1 MIDSYSKLTLD
12 KYLQLRN
19 IDLTQDEIDTQVEMI
34 SILSDED
41 IDTILSLPLTE
52 YQKRARATAFL
63 LNEPKVGDRPPRT
76 IKIGNTVY
84 EVVKDIRS
92 FTTGQYI
99 DYQNYISDLSLVEDN
114 LPRLMTVFLIPKG
127 HKYSDGYEIF
137 DVEKDAL
144 NIPIET
150 VLTLSRF
157 FFRKSQTSISNTLTC
172 LDWMMKR
179 MEKKEKDKEKREKI
193 AEARKGLL
201 TLKNSVNGGDGFP
214 TLMQ

>member
-1 MIDSYSKLTLD
+1 MIDNYSKLTLE
-12 KYLQLRN
+12 KYLELRN
-19 IDLTQDEIDTQVEMI
+19 IDLTQEEIDTQVEMI

-41 IDTILSLPLTE
+41 VDTILSLPLTE
-52 YQKRARATAFL
+52 YQKRVGKTTFL
-63 LNEPKVGDRPPRT
+63 LNEPKVGDRPPKT
-76 IKIGNTVY
+76 IKIGDVVY
-84 EVVKDIRS
+84 EVVRDIRS

-99 DYQNYISDLSLVEDN
+99 DYQNYISDLALVEDN

-127 HKYSDGYEIF
+127 HKYGEGYDIA
-137 DVEKDAL
+137 DVEKAAL

-179 MEKKEKDKEKREKI
+179 MEKKEKDPMKREKI
-193 AEARKGLL
+193 AEARKGLH
-201 TLKNSVNGGDGFP
+201 TLKSSVNGGDGFP